1 MVFNTISLFIK
12 KKKDKQILGL
22 WSHSST
28 VYHLT
33 NRSLLFQGFMVPY
46 LTFKSMIFFFFVLW
60 DGGWFDKNESALKTR
75 TRKNHY
81 LQIKLSIKPNSS
93 PIELYTI
100 P

>member
-33 NRSLLFQGFMVPY
+33 NGSLLFQGFMVPY
-46 LTFKSMIFFFFVLW
+46 LTFKSVIFFFFFFCGM
-60 DGGWFDKNESALKTR
+60 GGGLIRMNQ
-75 TRKNHY
+75 H
-81 LQIKLSIKPNSS
+81 
-93 PIELYTI
+93 
-100 P
+100 